1 MGGVFFGIFVSDEWK
16 DQAKRSLCLL
26 AAWEV
31 PKNSQLV
38 EGFPTTPLLLQDFWW
53 FQGEKVVMIL
63 FRGKDKLNLIFFQ
76 ETTMLQVHHH
86 LGFNELQPN
95 PPNQN
100 HPTSLYQRSSLT
112 LVLFED
118 AATTQIHA
126 VVDST
131 HGLLGACNFH
141 QEDRLLATA
150 GPTGWMVV
158 VEARGGNLG
167 CLQPFF

>member
-38 EGFPTTPLLLQDFWW
+38 EGFPTTPLLLQDFCW

-76 ETTMLQVHHH
+76 E
-86 LGFNELQPN
+86 
-95 PPNQN
+95 
-100 HPTSLYQRSSLT
+100 
-112 LVLFED
+112 
-118 AATTQIHA
+118 
-126 VVDST
+126 
-131 HGLLGACNFH
+131 
-141 QEDRLLATA
+141 
-150 GPTGWMVV
+150 
-158 VEARGGNLG
+158 
-167 CLQPFF
+167 